1 MIDPVLALALA
12 TAAFVETYAATA
24 DATTGFTLARA
35 GLAAATVL
43 TLAVRRTAPTT
54 MALGFGLGMTLE
66 SLLVEAPDEIT
77 VLVAAVVAAFSV
89 TAYAR
94 GREGVLGLAIV
105 SMGIAFAVAL
115 DPSDDLS
122 NVAPTLVLFAL
133 LPGAFGFVVARRGEE
148 LSDLARRVEEAE
160 AALDTQ
166 HRGELPAAPA
176 ATMALTDR
184 QRDVVLLVARGFAN
198 REIAAALHLSEN
210 TIKGYVSEIL
220 AAHGLRDRT
229 QLVIRA
235 YESGLVRAPDPA
247 V

>member
-1 MIDPVLALALA
+1 MFDPLLALALA
-12 TAAFVETYAATA
+12 AAAFAETWAATEA
-24 DATTGFTLARA
+24 STGSTLARS

-43 TLAVRRTAPTT
+43 TLAVRRTSPTT
-54 MALGFGLGMTLE
+54 TALGFGVGMTLE
-66 SLLVEAPDEIT
+66 SLLTESPDEVT
-77 VLVAAVVAAFSV
+77 VLIAAVVAAFSV

-94 GREGVLGLAIV
+94 PREGILGLALV

-133 LPGAFGFVVARRGEE
+133 LPGGFGLVVARRGEE
-148 LSDLARRVEEAE
+148 VSDLSRRVAEAE
-160 AALDTQ
+160 AALEAQ
-166 HRGELPAAPA
+166 HRGALPEAPA
-176 ATMALTDR
+176 QTMALTDR

-235 YESGLVRAPDPA
+235 YESGLVRAPA